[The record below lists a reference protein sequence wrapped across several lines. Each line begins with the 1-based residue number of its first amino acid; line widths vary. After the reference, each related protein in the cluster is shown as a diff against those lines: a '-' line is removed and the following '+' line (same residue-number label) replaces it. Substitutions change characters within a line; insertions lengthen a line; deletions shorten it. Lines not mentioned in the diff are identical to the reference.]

1 MDEFQLQFSL
11 LVEHGT
17 PIWHARH
24 FLKHKRVSQ
33 NYQVVADT
41 VVYNIYQSPFKVRDE
56 LGGVVNVASHFLVC
70 GCQWSGYIVT
80 DKINGE
86 TPELS
91 LRVYQFGIHSTN
103 FARNLLLG
111 GVPYLEI

>member
-1 MDEFQLQFSL
+1 MSFSFSFPL
-11 LVEHGT
+11 SWNTGLPSGT
-17 PIWHARH
+17 PVTSWNTN
-24 FLKHKRVSQ
+24 KRVSQ

-41 VVYNIYQSPFKVRDE
+41 VVYIPYQSPFKVRDE